1 MTGMKLTQ
9 EWVRK
14 QLRKRRARKMI
25 LEMLCDRYKKICE
38 ENKMC
43 FKNYEIHCYDS
54 AKKEIIGDED
64 EHTDK

>member
-1 MTGMKLTQ
+1 MIGMQ
-9 EWVRK
+9 HRPEWNRIREMV
-14 QLRKRRARKMI
+14 
-25 LEMLCDRYKKICE
+25 LETLYDRYKKICE

-64 EHTDK
+64 EYRNK